1 MEIGQG
7 GSVDYIPNMGRNYGM
22 YGYYNMS
29 NSFVYT
35 QGNTVTDTV
44 LRIDSKLFEVSSEK
58 LIWSGK
64 TKSFNP
70 ESADEVIE
78 ELERL
83 IVRNM
88 KSNGVIK

>member
-1 MEIGQG
+1 
-7 GSVDYIPNMGRNYGM
+7 
-22 YGYYNMS
+22 MS

-35 QGNTVTDTV
+35 QCNTVTDAV
-44 LRIDSKLFEVSSEK
+44 LRIDNKLFEVASEK
-58 LIWSGK
+58 MIWSGK

-70 ESADEVIE
+70 DSANEVIE